1 MCKLFIHHPTLGEYP
16 HFKPTHIEE
25 EVRIIFTINRYE
37 AVLPLYCS
45 NGAWE
50 PVLNLPEYSTTTR
63 RRRSRREREEGKE
76 REGGRKKKETINE
89 ILYQLTDN

>member
-25 EVRIIFTINRYE
+25 EVRIIFTINRHK

-50 PVLNLPEYSTTTR
+50 PVLNLPEYCTTTR
-63 RRRSRREREEGKE
+63 RRRSRREREEGRE